1 MSFTEARSDARRGFV
16 LLEAVVALAI
26 IGLFAV
32 ALLAA
37 TGAQVRTSS
46 KGAVLLNA
54 RALAQDR
61 LMTLRMLD
69 YEALNDVPDSL
80 QAGTFPAPFS
90 EYTWTASVAPV
101 KDEYDLY
108 DIQVVVSFGTEAY
121 PLRSLLHEPRPV
133 ANAGGGE

>member
-1 MSFTEARSDARRGFV
+1 MSLTDARRGFV

-61 LMTLRMLD
+61 MMALRMLD

-80 QAGTFPAPFS
+80 EAGAFPPPF
-90 EYTWTASVAPV
+90 EQYTWTASVMPV

-108 DIQVVVSFGTEAY
+108 DIQVLVSFGTEAY
-121 PLRSLLHEPRPV
+121 PLRSLVHEPRPV
-133 ANAGGGE
+133 ADAGGGP